1 MGMPVWISVLVASA
15 CRNEFAFN
23 QVIAE
28 QGEKLGELS
37 AFALPPDN

>member
-1 MGMPVWISVLVASA
+1 MCERLSWLLL

-28 QGEKLGELS
+28 QGEKLGDLS